1 MRGTKAVRPR
11 LISAIERR
19 KCVMAAARANE
30 TRRRGAGRRDEAQ
43 ALYLHQAARSAGEA
57 FAFEDEA
64 EHAGPNSQV
73 TLVWIAVAV
82 VAALALF
89 YVYS

>member
-1 MRGTKAVRPR
+1 MSAVR
-11 LISAIERR
+11 
-19 KCVMAAARANE
+19 ANG
-30 TRRRGAGRRDEAQ
+30 TRRRRAVLRDEAQ

-64 EHAGPNSQV
+64 DDDRHRSQA
-73 TLVWIAVAV
+73 TLVWIAIAV